1 MIYVKIIHF
10 YLNSNDASYNTTT
23 CIYTFNVNWSI
34 LPQNIDYFDLEVTF
48 NSCGQILNDYQRP
61 TAQLKLSI
69 LKVISNL
76 RDAFSY
82 DTNTKSNNSTCL
94 CYVQKTNEY
103 IDGGSY
109 YKGCSYANLI
119 QLGQKKTII
128 RPTDP
133 NLTIFLTDY
142 EPMVMGQTLYGILK
156 YFQIVQINPSN
167 QLSTINPFT
176 MILTLKPIK

>member
-1 MIYVKIIHF
+1 MSKQYNF
-10 YLNSNDASYNTTT
+10 YLNSNDASYNTTICT
-23 CIYTFNVNWSI
+23 YTFNVNWNI
-34 LPQNIDYFDLEVTF
+34 IDQNVDYYDLEVTF

-61 TAQLKLSI
+61 TAQLKLST

-82 DTNTKSNNSTCL
+82 DTNTKSNNSSCL

-119 QLGQKKTII
+119 QLGQKKQSLDQLI
-128 RPTDP
+128 
-133 NLTIFLTDY
+133 
-142 EPMVMGQTLYGILK
+142 
-156 YFQIVQINPSN
+156 QI
-167 QLSTINPFT
+167 
-176 MILTLKPIK
+176 

>member
-1 MIYVKIIHF
+1 MSKQYNF
-10 YLNSNDASYNTTT
+10 YLNSTDASYNTTT
-23 CIYTFNVNWSI
+23 CVYTFNVNWNI
-34 LPQNIDYFDLEVTF
+34 LPQDIDYFDLEVSF
-48 NSCGQILNDYQRP
+48 NSCAQILSDYVY
-61 TAQLKLSI
+61 TNTTLKLAT

-82 DTNTKSNNSTCL
+82 DTNTKSNNSSCL

>member
-1 MIYVKIIHF
+1 MSKQYNF
-10 YLNSNDASYNTTT
+10 YLNSTDASYNTTT
-23 CIYTFNVNWSI
+23 CVYTFNVNWSI
-34 LPQNIDYFDLEVTF
+34 LPQDIDYFDLEVSF
-48 NSCGQILNDYQRP
+48 NSSGQILSDYVYS
-61 TAQLKLSI
+61 TTTLKLAT

-82 DTNTKSNNSTCL
+82 DTNTKSNNSSCL

-109 YKGCSYANLI
+109 YKGCSYTQNLI

-142 EPMVMGQTLYGILK
+142 EPMSMQQTLYGILNL
-156 YFQIVQINPSN
+156 YQIVQIDISN
-167 QLSTINPFT
+167 NLSKINPFT
-176 MILTLKPIK
+176 IILTLKPIK

>member
-1 MIYVKIIHF
+1 MSKQYNF
-10 YLNSNDASYNTTT
+10 YLNSTDASYNTTT
-23 CIYTFNVNWSI
+23 CVYTFNVNWNI
-34 LPQNIDYFDLEVTF
+34 LDQNVDYYDLEVTF
-48 NSCGQILNDYQRP
+48 NSCAQILSDYVY
-61 TAQLKLSI
+61 TNTTLKLAT

-82 DTNTKSNNSTCL
+82 DTNTKSNNSSCL

>member
-1 MIYVKIIHF
+1 MSKQYNF
-10 YLNSNDASYNTTT
+10 YLNSTDASYNTTT
-23 CIYTFNVNWSI
+23 CVYTFNVNWNI
-34 LPQNIDYFDLEVTF
+34 LPQDIDYFDLEVTF
-48 NSCGQILNDYQRP
+48 NSCGQILSDYVY
-61 TAQLKLSI
+61 TNTTLKLAT

-82 DTNTKSNNSTCL
+82 DTNTKSNNSSCL

>member
-1 MIYVKIIHF
+1 MSKQYNF
-10 YLNSNDASYNTTT
+10 YLNSTNASYNTTT
-23 CIYTFNVNWSI
+23 CVYTFNVNWNI
-34 LPQNIDYFDLEVTF
+34 LPQDIDYFDLEVTF
-48 NSCGQILNDYQRP
+48 NSCGQILSDYVY
-61 TAQLKLSI
+61 TNTTLKLAT

-82 DTNTKSNNSTCL
+82 DTNTKSNNSSCL

>member
-1 MIYVKIIHF
+1 MSKQYNF
-10 YLNSNDASYNTTT
+10 YLNSTDASYNTTT
-23 CIYTFNVNWSI
+23 CVYTFNVNWNI
-34 LPQNIDYFDLEVTF
+34 LPQDIDYFDLEVTF
-48 NSCGQILNDYQRP
+48 NSCGQILSDYVY
-61 TAQLKLSI
+61 TNTTLKLAT

-82 DTNTKSNNSTCL
+82 DTNTKSNNSSCL

-109 YKGCSYANLI
+109 YKGCSYSNLI

-176 MILTLKPIK
+176 MILTLIPIK

>member
-1 MIYVKIIHF
+1 MSKQYNF
-10 YLNSNDASYNTTT
+10 YLNSTDASYNTTT
-23 CIYTFNVNWSI
+23 CVYTFNVNWNI
-34 LPQNIDYFDLEVTF
+34 LPQDIDYFDLEVTF
-48 NSCGQILNDYQRP
+48 NSCGQILSDYVY
-61 TAQLKLSI
+61 TNTTMKLAT

-82 DTNTKSNNSTCL
+82 DTNTKSNNSSCL

-176 MILTLKPIK
+176 MILTLKQIK

>member
-1 MIYVKIIHF
+1 MSKQYNF
-10 YLNSNDASYNTTT
+10 YLNSTDASYNTTT
-23 CIYTFNVNWSI
+23 CVYTFNVNWNI
-34 LPQNIDYFDLEVTF
+34 LPQDIDYFDLEVTF
-48 NSCGQILNDYQRP
+48 NSCGQILSDYVY
-61 TAQLKLSI
+61 TNTTLKLAT

-82 DTNTKSNNSTCL
+82 DTNTKSNNSSCL

-109 YKGCSYANLI
+109 YKGCSYSNLI

-142 EPMVMGQTLYGILK
+142 EPLVMGQTLYGILK

>member
-1 MIYVKIIHF
+1 MSKQYNF
-10 YLNSNDASYNTTT
+10 YLNSTDASYNTTT
-23 CIYTFNVNWSI
+23 CVYTFNVNWNI
-34 LPQNIDYFDLEVTF
+34 LPQDIDYFDLEVSF
-48 NSCGQILNDYQRP
+48 NSCGQILSDYVY
-61 TAQLKLSI
+61 TNTTLKLAT

-82 DTNTKSNNSTCL
+82 DTNTKSNNSSCL

>member
-1 MIYVKIIHF
+1 MSKQYNF
-10 YLNSNDASYNTTT
+10 YLNSTDASYDTTK
-23 CIYTFNVNWSI
+23 CVYSFNVNWSI
-34 LPQNIDYFDLEVTF
+34 LPQDINFFDLEVTF

-61 TAQLKLSI
+61 TATLKLST

-82 DTNTKSNNSTCL
+82 DTNTKSNNSSCL

-119 QLGQKKTII
+119 RQKKTII

>member
-1 MIYVKIIHF
+1 MSKQYNF
-10 YLNSNDASYNTTT
+10 YLNSTDASYNTTT
-23 CIYTFNVNWSI
+23 CIYTFNVNWNI
-34 LPQNIDYFDLEVTF
+34 LDQNVDYYDLEVSF
-48 NSCGQILNDYQRP
+48 NSCAQILSDYVY
-61 TAQLKLSI
+61 TNTTLKLAT

-82 DTNTKSNNSTCL
+82 DTNTKSNNSSCL

-103 IDGGSY
+103 IDAGSY

-142 EPMVMGQTLYGILK
+142 EPLVTGQTLYGILK

>member
-1 MIYVKIIHF
+1 MSKQYNF
-10 YLNSNDASYNTTT
+10 YLNSTDASYNTTT
-23 CIYTFNVNWSI
+23 CVYTFNVNWSI
-34 LPQNIDYFDLEVTF
+34 LPQDIDYFDLEVSF
-48 NSCGQILNDYQRP
+48 NSCAQILSDYVY
-61 TAQLKLSI
+61 TNTTLKLAT

-82 DTNTKSNNSTCL
+82 DTNTKSNNSSCL

-109 YKGCSYANLI
+109 YKGCSYSNLI

-142 EPMVMGQTLYGILK
+142 EPLVMGQTLYGILK

>member
-1 MIYVKIIHF
+1 MSKQYNF
-10 YLNSNDASYNTTT
+10 FLNSTDASYNTTT
-23 CIYTFNVNWSI
+23 CVYTFNVNWNI
-34 LPQNIDYFDLEVTF
+34 LPQDIDYFDLEVSF
-48 NSCGQILNDYQRP
+48 NSCAQILSDYVY
-61 TAQLKLSI
+61 TNTTLKLAT

-82 DTNTKSNNSTCL
+82 DTNTKSNNSSCL

-142 EPMVMGQTLYGILK
+142 EAMVMGQTLYGNLK
-156 YFQIVQINPSN
+156 YFQIVQINTSN

>member
-1 MIYVKIIHF
+1 MSKQYNF
-10 YLNSNDASYNTTT
+10 YLNSTDASYNTTT
-23 CIYTFNVNWSI
+23 CVYTFNVNWNI
-34 LPQNIDYFDLEVTF
+34 LDQNVDYYDLEVLF
-48 NSCGQILNDYQRP
+48 NSSGQILNDYQRI
-61 TAQLKLSI
+61 TAQLKLYI

-82 DTNTKSNNSTCL
+82 DTNTKSNNSSCL

-176 MILTLKPIK
+176 MILT